1 MPQPSFN
8 SLRAFLTL
16 ACVLLISHP
25 GASAQEQDSSE
36 APAAW
41 PMFRGAGAAGTYD
54 GGPTATT
61 WDIETGAGIEWS
73 TEIPGLGHSSP
84 VVWGDRIFFT
94 TAISA
99 DDNSLLPGL
108 YGDIA
113 PVDDESIHEWRLYCL
128 DRHTGQVLW
137 QHSIVSRVPRT
148 LRHTKSTHANP
159 SVATDGETLV
169 AMFGSEG
176 LYAYDLDG
184 NEQWQ
189 RDLGVLDQ
197 GFFAVPEAQWGY
209 SSSPILFEDS
219 VLGQMVIVQADIQ
232 DGSFLAAYS
241 LADGEEVWKTNRADV
256 PTFGT
261 PAIYEGSN
269 GPAIAVNGYRHMG
282 GYDART
288 GAELWRMEGTG
299 DIPTPTPIIAN
310 DLIYITNAHGG
321 PAPVYAIRT
330 SATGDL
336 TEELANPGENIAWF
350 SENDGAYM
358 ATPLVYDGLLY
369 VVRHNSILVVFDAV
383 TGERHYRERL
393 GGGATTASPV
403 AADVKLYIPTE
414 DGEIFVVKT
423 GREFELLATNSVA
436 EPVFASPA
444 IVEGKLVVRTSQRVL
459 SIAEGK
465 P

>member
-1 MPQPSFN
+1 MSRLLPVSLLLTGLLQVPSHV
-8 SLRAFLTL
+8 A
-16 ACVLLISHP
+16 AMQQ
-25 GASAQEQDSSE
+25 QEESPE
-36 APAAW
+36 APPATW
-41 PMFRGAGAAGTYD
+41 PMFRGPAAAGVYD
-54 GGPTATT
+54 GGPTPET
-61 WDIETGAGIEWS
+61 WDMETGDGIEWS

-84 VVWGDRIFFT
+84 VIWGDRLFIT
-94 TAISA
+94 TAISEQ
-99 DDNSLLPGL
+99 DNSLLPGL

-113 PVDDESIHEWRLYCL
+113 PVQDESQHEWRLYCL
-128 DRHTGQVLW
+128 DRNSGEILW
-137 QHSIVSRVPRT
+137 QRSVVSRVPRT

-159 SVATDGETLV
+159 SVVTDGSKLV

-184 NEQWQ
+184 NELWT

-197 GFFAVPEAQWGY
+197 GFFSVPEAQWGY
-209 SSSPILFEDS
+209 SSSPILFE
-219 VLGQMVIVQADIQ
+219 GNVIVQADIQ

-241 LADGEEVWKTNRADV
+241 LADGAEVWKTTRADV

-261 PAIYEGSN
+261 PAVYEGPD

-288 GAELWRMEGTG
+288 GAELWRLSGSG

-321 PAPVYAIRT
+321 PAPVYAIKT

-336 TEELANPGENIAWF
+336 TAELGGEFEHVAWF

-369 VVRHNSILVVFDAV
+369 VVRHNSVLVVFDAV
-383 TGERHYRERL
+383 TGERLYRERL
-393 GGGATTASPV
+393 GAGGATTASPV
-403 AADVKLYIPTE
+403 AADGKLYIPSE
-414 DGEIFVVKT
+414 DGEVFVVKT
-423 GREFELLATNSVA
+423 GPEFELLATNAVA
-436 EPVFASPA
+436 EPIFASPA
-444 IVEGKLVVRTSQRVL
+444 LVEGKLIVRTSARIL
-459 SIAEGK
+459 SIGR
-465 P
+465 

>member
-1 MPQPSFN
+1 MSRLLSVSLLLAGLLPVSSPS
-8 SLRAFLTL
+8 AAAT
-16 ACVLLISHP
+16 
-25 GASAQEQDSSE
+25 QEEQSPETVETPE
-36 APAAW
+36 ATW
-41 PMFRGAGAAGTYD
+41 PMFRGAGAAGVYE
-54 GGPTATT
+54 GEPTPEN
-61 WDIETGAGIEWS
+61 WDLETGAGIEWS

-84 VVWGDRIFFT
+84 VVWGDRLFIT

-99 DDNSLLPGL
+99 QDNSLVPGL

-113 PVDDESIHEWRLYCL
+113 PVQDESEHEWRLYCL
-128 DRHTGQVLW
+128 DRNSGEVLW
-137 QHSIVSRVPRT
+137 DRSVISRVPRT

-159 SVATDGETLV
+159 SVATDGKMLV

-184 NEQWQ
+184 NELWT

-197 GFFAVPEAQWGY
+197 GFFSVPEAQWGY
-209 SSSPILFEDS
+209 SSSPILFD
-219 VLGQMVIVQADIQ
+219 GNVIVQADIQ

-241 LADGEEVWKTNRADV
+241 LADGTEVWKTTRADV

-261 PAIYEGSN
+261 PAIYEGPA

-288 GAELWRMEGTG
+288 GAELWRLSGSG
-299 DIPTPTPIIAN
+299 DIPTPTPIIAH

-321 PAPVYAIRT
+321 PAPVYAIKT

-336 TEELANPGENIAWF
+336 TDELSGDFEHVAWF

-369 VVRHNSILVVFDAV
+369 VVRHNAVLVVFDAI
-383 TGERHYRERL
+383 TGERLYRERL
-393 GGGATTASPV
+393 GAGGATTASPV
-403 AADVKLYIPTE
+403 AADGKLYVSSE
-414 DGEIFVVKT
+414 DGEVFVVKT
-423 GREFELLATNSVA
+423 GPEFELLATNTVP
-436 EPVFASPA
+436 EPIFASPA
-444 IVEGKLVVRTSQRVL
+444 LVEGKLIVRTSARIM
-459 SIAEGK
+459 SIGR
-465 P
+465 